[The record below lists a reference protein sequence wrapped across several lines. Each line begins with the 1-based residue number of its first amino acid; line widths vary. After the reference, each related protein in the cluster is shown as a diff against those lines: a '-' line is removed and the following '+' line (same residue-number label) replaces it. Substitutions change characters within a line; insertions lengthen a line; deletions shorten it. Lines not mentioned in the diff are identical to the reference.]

1 MEERFSRPTLNV
13 ARSSPCHSYN
23 QSWDHESTSLLRVFS
38 YFAIWSSPS
47 DRRLSLQPEFLISTL
62 ESQFPAVLHF
72 LTPQFFR
79 AGKKCQ
85 SFAVIKSV
93 TKTSSKSR
101 LQAGMATSLFILQK
115 QDYDDHH
122 QLSSCKKSKQAN
134 PNQKLFF
141 TSTLNASGSASQAN
155 RSSTDLSLKDEKL
168 QLVVRWKF
176 LDKTKS

>member
-47 DRRLSLQPEFLISTL
+47 DRRPSLQPEYLISTL

-79 AGKKCQ
+79 AGQKCQ
-85 SFAVIKSV
+85 SFAVSKSF
-93 TKTSSKSR
+93 TKTTSKSR
-101 LQAGMATSLFILQK
+101 LQAGMATSLFVLQK

-122 QLSSCKKSKQAN
+122 QLSSYKKSKQAKSN
-134 PNQKLFF
+134 HNNRF
-141 TSTLNASGSASQAN
+141 SQAP
-155 RSSTDLSLKDEKL
+155 
-168 QLVVRWKF
+168 
-176 LDKTKS
+176 

>member
-23 QSWDHESTSLLRVFS
+23 QSWDYESTSLLRVFS

-47 DRRLSLQPEFLISTL
+47 DRRLSLQPEYLISTL

-79 AGKKCQ
+79 AGQKCQ

-93 TKTSSKSR
+93 TKTM
-101 LQAGMATSLFILQK
+101 QAGLATSLFILQK

-122 QLSSCKKSKQAN
+122 QLSSCKKSKQSN
-134 PNQKLFF
+134 PNHKLFF
-141 TSTLNASGSASQAN
+141 TSTLNASGSASQPI
-155 RSSTDLSLKDEKL
+155 RSSTDLSLKD
-168 QLVVRWKF
+168 
-176 LDKTKS
+176 